1 MEKPRLSSFPE
12 AMWDSAREESVRC
25 RAGPGTRLGI
35 TEEEPWGGPD
45 VLLNLS
51 KAQFLYLNNGASAPP
66 SWEPSFP
73 VCAQEKWTRIL
84 KIRVSDAV
92 GFRELCSDSSKH
104 VLEYR
109 QKPGVVNLLI

>member
-1 MEKPRLSSFPE
+1 MGQCSRRKRSVPGRPGYE
-12 AMWDSAREESVRC
+12 AGDHQ
-25 RAGPGTRLGI
+25 
-35 TEEEPWGGPD
+35 GGALKRPD

-51 KAQFLYLNNGASAPP
+51 KAQFPYLNNGASAPP

-92 GFRELCSDSSKH
+92 GFRELCGDSSKH